1 MAQQEVQGRGFE
13 LRVQRK
19 KLVDEFSSWIS
30 CKRSVATYTKR
41 ECESRGLSYASV
53 RGTEEVYEGIV
64 RSIWDRKSAID
75 KELEELQKQPCPN
88 FDAHFLK
95 KRAPMHMDDPE
106 NYCPTCGKYIC
117 IAAGA
122 VEGTD
127 IY

>member
-1 MAQQEVQGRGFE
+1 MMQEVQGKGFE

-19 KLVDEFSSWIS
+19 KLLEEMKSWES
-30 CKRSVATYTKR
+30 CKRSVSANIKR

-53 RGTEEVYEGIV
+53 RDAEKVYEVVMRPIEECISV
-64 RSIWDRKSAID
+64 ID
-75 KELEELQKQPCPN
+75 KELEELQKQPCSN

-95 KRAPMHMDDPE
+95 KRAPLYMDDPE
-106 NYCPTCGKYIC
+106 NYCPTCGKYVC